1 MEATH
6 GERNLASVVAF
17 AIASVEPGS
26 GVSVGASG
34 FCAAKIDAQSRNV
47 IAQANFMEVSIG
59 RVKFTIA
66 GDARQL
72 DCLVHFRKQEEIA
85 AGDGCFDGERCG
97 ALRKAD
103 SSFCSE

>member
-1 MEATH
+1 VKELYSTQESTLPH

-17 AIASVEPGS
+17 AILSVEPGS
-26 GVSVGASG
+26 GVSVGVSG
-34 FCAAKIDAQSRNV
+34 FCAAKIGAESRSV

-72 DCLVHFRKQEEIA
+72 YCLGMTSVVVMRESHINK
-85 AGDGCFDGERCG
+85 
-97 ALRKAD
+97 
-103 SSFCSE
+103 